1 MIEESTDIRVL
12 LSRTDDLWMEKQPK
26 YITRVSLDFL
36 RNDDSALEILSNI
49 RRRLSRKTTV
59 KTRLADRIDDKFFS
73 ETQEVS
79 RMFNHAEIMNGFF
92 AQSNDLFNYVWN
104 YEFTTPT
111 DEDRQKHRI
120 PSNLLKMNYTREVF
134 QRLSRGQ
141 FISGNSIDPETR
153 AIYNDIEECQQEY
166 EDYFRKIDFY
176 LSAGDGFYY
185 FSRKEPRVNIE
196 NKLQSLFSWIDY
208 LDFLKTYDTAFDA
221 GTQFSLAQMEIR
233 LSSDIELKE
242 KLTRLFPDRQSNR
255 DKLEALASVMVNMG
269 FAEQTNE
276 TEGRYQVTSAFHY
289 IEQIISC
296 INIDEEVKDEIPE

>member
-1 MIEESTDIRVL
+1 
-12 LSRTDDLWMEKQPK
+12 
-26 YITRVSLDFL
+26 
-36 RNDDSALEILSNI
+36 
-49 RRRLSRKTTV
+49 
-59 KTRLADRIDDKFFS
+59 
-73 ETQEVS
+73 
-79 RMFNHAEIMNGFF
+79 
-92 AQSNDLFNYVWN
+92 
-104 YEFTTPT
+104 
-111 DEDRQKHRI
+111 
-120 PSNLLKMNYTREVF
+120 MNYTREVF

-153 AIYNDIEECQQEY
+153 AIYNDIEEYQQEY

-255 DKLEALASVMVNMG
+255 DKLEALAGVMVNMG

-276 TEGRYQVTSAFHY
+276 TEGRYQVTSAFNY